1 MRQVWSAASHG
12 IDYGAKSTV
21 EKVPA
26 GKSVTFECKDGC
38 GVTGPWGFSRIAK
51 GGDTF
56 TSNGQSMI
64 TARG

>member
-38 GVTGPWGFSRIAK
+38 GVTVSVVRVFG
-51 GGDTF
+51 
-56 TSNGQSMI
+56 
-64 TARG
+64 TAEDLI